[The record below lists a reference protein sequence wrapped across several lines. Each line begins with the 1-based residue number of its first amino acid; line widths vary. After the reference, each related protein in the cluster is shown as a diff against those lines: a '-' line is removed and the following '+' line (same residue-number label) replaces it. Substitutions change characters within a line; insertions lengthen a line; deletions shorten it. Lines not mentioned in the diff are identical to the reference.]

1 MQKNNPMRRL
11 LFLFLVSTIIF
22 SCKEN
27 ENAQKTS
34 PAAVWADSVYQSL
47 TPAQRVAQLFVLR
60 LSEKKGDSIIFHTAE
75 VENFIH
81 QYNIGAACLFQGG
94 PEEQAAIINHFQ
106 SIAQTPMMFCIDA
119 ETGMGMRMYDSVMKF
134 PDQLTM
140 GAIIDTA
147 LIYKIGYAIGEQC
160 KRMGIQVNYA
170 PVVDINN
177 NPANP
182 VINVRSFGEDKNK
195 VALFGVTIMKGMQAA
210 GIMACAKHFP
220 GHGDVSVDS
229 HKDLPVINKSMAQLD
244 SLELIPFKAMI
255 GAGVGSMMVAHLS
268 IPAID
273 TATHLPTSLSYKN
286 VTALLRDSLGFK
298 GITFT
303 DALDMQGVAK
313 YYPGAEGAVQSI
325 LAGNDMLCLP
335 QDVPASIDGIL
346 TALKNGKISE
356 KDFESRVK
364 KVLIAKYNLGLAS
377 WKPVP
382 LQNLAIDLNK
392 NVPAFRK
399 EVAEKSLTV
408 LRLDSNTIFPIH
420 KKLKIAYIAIGDSA
434 ENTLGKLLKDSLHA
448 NTFYFNYTKDSLDAV
463 RLLKYVN
470 GKYDLVIIGLHGYA
484 KYPANN
490 FGISSSA
497 INLAKAMQAQ
507 VSTPVL
513 TMAFGNPYAIGNFCY
528 AKNLVACYEDDS
540 IFQTAAFNFLKGK
553 FKAGGKL
560 PVTVCPEFP
569 FGFGL

>member
-1 MQKNNPMRRL
+1 MRRI
-11 LFLFLVSTIIF
+11 LFLFLFSSLIF
-22 SCKEN
+22 SCN
-27 ENAQKTS
+27 ENSNTQDHS
-34 PAAVWADSVYQSL
+34 PAGIWADSVYQSL

-75 VENFIH
+75 VENFIQ
-81 QYNIGAACLFQGG
+81 QYNIGAVCLFQGG
-94 PEEQAAIINHFQ
+94 PELQASIINHFQ
-106 SIAQTPMMFCIDA
+106 TIAKTPIMFCIDA
-119 ETGMGMRMYDSVMKF
+119 ETGMGMRMPDSIMKF
-134 PDQLTM
+134 PDQLTL
-140 GAIIDTA
+140 GAISDTA
-147 LIYKIGYAIGEQC
+147 LIYKIGNAIGEQC

-195 VALFGVTIMKGMQAA
+195 VALFGVKIMKGMQDA
-210 GIMACAKHFP
+210 GILACAKHFP

-244 SLELIPFKAMI
+244 SLELIPFKAMSD
-255 GAGVGSMMVAHLS
+255 AGVGSMMVAHLS

-273 TATHLPTSLSYKN
+273 TTTHLPTSLSYKN
-286 VTALLRDSLGFK
+286 VTTLLRDSLGFK

-335 QDVPASIDGIL
+335 QDVPASIDGIIA
-346 TALKNGKISE
+346 ALKSGKITE
-356 KDFESRVK
+356 KDFEARVK
-364 KVLIAKYNLGLAS
+364 KVLIAKYNLGLAD
-377 WKPVP
+377 WKPVV
-382 LQNLAIDLNK
+382 LQNLAVDLNK

-408 LRLDSNTIFPIH
+408 LRLDNSTIFPLS
-420 KKLKIAYIAIGDSA
+420 KKLKIAYIALGDSV

-448 NTFYFNYTKDSLDAV
+448 NTFYFNYTKDSLDAL
-463 RLLKYVN
+463 RLIKSLN
-470 GKYDLVIIGLHGYA
+470 GKYDIIIIGLHSYA

-490 FGISSSA
+490 FGISQSA
-497 INLAKAMQAQ
+497 IMLAKAMQAQ

-513 TMAFGNPYAIGNFCY
+513 TMAFGNPYAIGNFCA
-528 AKNLVACYEDDS
+528 AKNLVACYEDDA
-540 IFQTAAFNFLKGK
+540 IFQKAAFDWLMGK
-553 FKAGGKL
+553 FKAEGKL
-560 PVTVCPEFP
+560 PVTVCPEYR
-569 FGFGL
+569 FGFGM

>member
-1 MQKNNPMRRL
+1 MRRI
-11 LFLFLVSTIIF
+11 LFLFLFSSLIF

-27 ENAQKTS
+27 SNVQDLS
-34 PAAVWADSVYQSL
+34 PAGVWADSVYQSL

-75 VENFIH
+75 VENYIQ
-81 QYNIGAACLFQGG
+81 QYNIGAVCLFQGG
-94 PEEQAAIINHFQ
+94 PELQASIINHLQ
-106 SIAQTPMMFCIDA
+106 TIAKTPIMFCIDA
-119 ETGMGMRMYDSVMKF
+119 ETGMGMRMPDSIMKF
-134 PDQLTM
+134 PDQLTL
-140 GAIIDTA
+140 GAISDTA
-147 LIYKIGYAIGEQC
+147 LIYKIGNAIGEQC

-195 VALFGVTIMKGMQAA
+195 VALFGVKIMKGMQDA

-255 GAGVGSMMVAHLS
+255 DAGVGSMMVAHLS

-273 TATHLPTSLSYKN
+273 TTTHLPTSLSYKN
-286 VTALLRDSLGFK
+286 VTTLLRDSLGFK

-346 TALKNGKISE
+346 AALKSGKITE
-356 KDFESRVK
+356 KDFEARVK
-364 KVLIAKYNLGLAS
+364 KVLIAKYNLGLAK
-377 WKPVP
+377 WKPVL
-382 LQNLAIDLNK
+382 LQNLAMDLNK
-392 NVPAFRK
+392 SVPAFRK

-408 LRLDSNTIFPIH
+408 LRLDNSTIFPLS
-420 KKLKIAYIAIGDSA
+420 KKLKIAYIALGDSV

-448 NTFYFNYTKDSLDAV
+448 NTFYFNYTKDSLDAL
-463 RLLKYVN
+463 RLIKSLN
-470 GKYDLVIIGLHGYA
+470 GKYDLIIIGLHGYA

-490 FGISSSA
+490 FGISLSA
-497 INLAKAMQAQ
+497 TMLIKAMQAQ

-513 TMAFGNPYAIGNFCY
+513 TIAFGNPYAIGNFCA
-528 AKNLVACYEDDS
+528 AKNLVACYEDDA
-540 IFQTAAFNFLKGK
+540 IFQNAAFDWLMGK
-553 FKAGGKL
+553 FKAEGKL
-560 PVTVCPEFP
+560 PVTVCPEFR
-569 FGFGL
+569 FGFGM

>member
-1 MQKNNPMRRL
+1 MRRI
-11 LFLFLVSTIIF
+11 LFLFLFSCLIF

-27 ENAQKTS
+27 SNVQDLS
-34 PAAVWADSVYQSL
+34 PAGVWADSVYQSL

-75 VENFIH
+75 VENFIQ
-81 QYNIGAACLFQGG
+81 QYNIGAVCLFQGG
-94 PEEQAAIINHFQ
+94 PELQASIINHFQ
-106 SIAQTPMMFCIDA
+106 TIAKTPMMFCIDA
-119 ETGMGMRMYDSVMKF
+119 ETGMGMRMPDSIMKF
-134 PDQLTM
+134 PDQLTL
-140 GAIIDTA
+140 GAISDTA
-147 LIYKIGYAIGEQC
+147 LIYKIGNAIGEQC

-195 VALFGVTIMKGMQAA
+195 VALFGVKIMKGMQDA

-255 GAGVGSMMVAHLS
+255 DAGVGSMMVAHLS

-273 TATHLPTSLSYKN
+273 TTTHLPTSLSYKN
-286 VTALLRDSLGFK
+286 VTTLLRDSLGFK

-346 TALKNGKISE
+346 AALKSGKITE
-356 KDFESRVK
+356 KDFEARVK
-364 KVLIAKYNLGLAS
+364 KVLIAKYNLGLAK
-377 WKPVP
+377 WKPVL
-382 LQNLAIDLNK
+382 LQNLAVDLNK
-392 NVPAFRK
+392 KVPAFRK

-408 LRLDSNTIFPIH
+408 LRLDNNTIFPLT
-420 KKLKIAYIAIGDSA
+420 KKLKIAYVALGDSV

-448 NTFYFNYTKDSLDAV
+448 NTFYFNYRKDSLDAL
-463 RLLKYVN
+463 RLMKSLN

-490 FGISSSA
+490 FGISPSA
-497 INLAKAMQAQ
+497 IMLAKAMQAQ

-513 TMAFGNPYAIGNFCY
+513 TMAFGNPYAIGNFCA
-528 AKNLVACYEDDS
+528 AKNLVACYEDDA
-540 IFQTAAFNFLKGK
+540 IFQSAAFDWLMGK
-553 FKAGGKL
+553 FKAEGKL
-560 PVTVCPEFP
+560 PVTVCPEFS
-569 FGFGL
+569 FGFGM